1 MSNPQGSVM
10 DILFGR
16 WRSQI
21 LYAGVRL
28 GVFDALRAGAK
39 TADDVA
45 SELHLSRPHTYRLL
59 RTLAG
64 LGLLSEDRNRSFSLT
79 ASGGI
84 LARRSPADPAGHH
97 VAGGRP
103 GTLRRLRRESER
115 RRREL
120 LQAGYF
126 GKGRASFKR

>member
-1 MSNPQGSVM
+1 MSNPQESVM

-28 GVFDALRAGAK
+28 GVFDALGAGAK

-59 RTLAG
+59 RALAS

-79 ASGGI
+79 ASGE
-84 LARRSPADPAGHH
+84 LLRADHRRSHEAVVQGFTAAVIRDT
-97 VAGGRP
+97 VARCGRD
-103 GTLRRLRRESER
+103 
-115 RRREL
+115 
-120 LQAGYF
+120 
-126 GKGRASFKR
+126 